1 MMCTLELMQNENEM
15 KGATA
20 NLYWSQAQQ
29 ATGDRHIVAR
39 PRGDR
44 KAWPQIVLDGQ
55 LSTLR
60 L

>member
-1 MMCTLELMQNENEM
+1 MQNENEM

-20 NLYWSQAQQ
+20 NLYWAQAQQ